1 MDNNMRKGFHEEKRV
16 YTKFYQHILALAF
29 AVHEINGN
37 PQILPNATFGFHI
50 YESYSDAR
58 MIYRSTLDL
67 LFRTYRFVP
76 NYKCGIQKNLI
87 GVIGGL
93 DADTSSQMAEILSLY
108 KVPQIAYGSFES
120 TVKDATNCHS
130 FYRMAP
136 SEAVQYT
143 GIIQLLLH
151 FGWKWVGLITTE
163 DDSGEHFLKVLEFK
177 LLQNRICSAY
187 TETAAKIFRFSDID
201 ETIMFFVN
209 YMPVF
214 MKNNANAVVIYGET
228 TVITWLA
235 TMIWGKTLMYL
246 ADLEYQEKNY
256 TGKVWITTAQIDFTL
271 SQFPGNFD
279 IQSFH
284 GAISLTLHSKKLL
297 QFPHFLQDI
306 NPLQA
311 KGNGFIENFWEQ
323 TFDCFMQTSDVSRDA
338 FDNLCTGEERLDRLS
353 APFFEMS
360 MTGHSYSIYNAVYAL
375 AHALHIK
382 HSSKSKHRV
391 MEEKGSRTSWNV
403 EPWQLHS
410 LLRRISFNNSAEE
423 EIRFNEQGELAAG
436 FDITN
441 LVTFPNNSYVR
452 VKVGSVDPQAPL
464 NKRFT
469 IYGDRIQ
476 WHKDFTQVPPLSLCN
491 DECRPGSCRKKKEG
505 VKFCCYD
512 CDPCPEGK
520 MSNHTDMDYCIS
532 CSEDQYPNKDRDEC
546 YPRKPSFLSFEESLG
561 ITLTFLAIL
570 LSLITTLVLAI
581 FLKQRHSPIVKA
593 NNESL
598 SYVLLIS
605 LLLCFLCSLLFIGE
619 PKPMTCLLRQTAFGI
634 IFSTAVSAVLA
645 KTVTVVV
652 AFMASKPGNIFR
664 KGLGK
669 RLAHSV
675 LLSCCL
681 VQVGICAFWLGSSPP
696 FPDMDI
702 HSLTEEI
709 ILECNEGSVTMFYC
723 VLGYMGLLAIVSFT
737 VAFLARKLP
746 DTFNEAKFITFS
758 MLVFCIVWLSFVPS
772 YLSTRGKYMVA
783 VEIFSILASSA
794 GLLGCIFFPKCYI
807 IVLRPGLNQRDQ
819 LLWKKQ

>member
-1 MDNNMRKGFHEEKRV
+1 MRNVIAGVF
-16 YTKFYQHILALAF
+16 TKFYQHMLALAF

-37 PQILPNATFGFHI
+37 PQILPNVTLGFHI

-58 MIYRSTLDL
+58 MVYRSTLEL
-67 LFRTYRFVP
+67 LFRTHRFAP
-76 NYKCGIQKNLI
+76 NYKCGTQKNLI

-93 DADTSSQMAEILSLY
+93 DADTSSQMADILSLY

-120 TVKDATNCHS
+120 TVRDATNRHL
-130 FYRMAP
+130 FYRMTP

-163 DDSGEHFLKVLEFK
+163 DDSGKHFLKGLESK
-177 LLQNRICSAY
+177 LSQNGICSAY
-187 TETAAKIFRFSDID
+187 TEIVPKNLRFNNVGEIVMD
-201 ETIMFFVN
+201 FVN
-209 YMPVF
+209 NMPVF
-214 MKNNANAVVIYGET
+214 MKNKANTVVINGDT
-228 TVITWLA
+228 SMITWLA

-246 ADLEYQEKNY
+246 TDSEYQEKNS

-271 SQFPGNFD
+271 SQFLKSFD
-279 IQSFH
+279 IQTFH
-284 GAISLTLHSKKLL
+284 GAISFTLHPKRLL

-311 KGNGFIENFWEQ
+311 KGNGFIKNFWEHA
-323 TFDCFMQTSDVSRDA
+323 FDCIMQTSAVSRDA
-338 FDNLCTGEERLDRLS
+338 FDNLCTGEERLDHLS
-353 APFFEMS
+353 ARFFEMS

-382 HSSKSKHRV
+382 YSSRSKHRV

-403 EPWQLHS
+403 EPW
-410 LLRRISFNNSAEE
+410 
-423 EIRFNEQGELAAG
+423 
-436 FDITN
+436 
-441 LVTFPNNSYVR
+441 
-452 VKVGSVDPQAPL
+452 
-464 NKRFT
+464 
-469 IYGDRIQ
+469 
-476 WHKDFTQVPPLSLCN
+476 QVPPLSLCN
-491 DECRPGSCRKKKEG
+491 DECRPGSCRKKKEE

-512 CDPCPEGK
+512 CDPCPAGK
-520 MSNHTDMDYCIS
+520 MSNHTDMDYCTS

-702 HSLTEEI
+702 HSLAEEI

-758 MLVFCIVWLSFVPS
+758 MLVFCSVWLSFVPS

-819 LLWKKQ
+819 LLWKK